1 MYVPPSSTNPWGPSP
16 RSAPAPERRSDS
28 AARPSPKTA
37 HRWLIG
43 AVVASTILLA
53 LALIETG
60 LHVQLT
66 AADTLPYYAAALVA
80 LALRL
85 TTRGTA
91 RPMVRRIAR
100 CAEYYALFTF
110 IVLMGAIASY
120 PVAAASHGF
129 VDAGLARFDTVLH
142 FDWLAWYRMVAAHP
156 SLQVIG
162 RIAYESIY
170 WPPVVLLGYYAW
182 TDRERDAWRFM
193 ARFWVAAVLTL
204 LVFRFMPAIGPLAYL
219 WHGPV
224 PYMPESALWQPELIP
239 PLRLHA
245 MHLIDLG
252 TLRGLVSAPSFHT
265 AAAVLYIV
273 AAWPIRR
280 LRLPLL
286 LLNGAMLIA
295 TPVEGTHYL
304 TDMLIGALVA
314 GSAIM
319 VHDWTAGWRRLAAQ
333 MTLATA

>member
-1 MYVPPSSTNPWGPSP
+1 MYVPPSSTNPWITPD
-16 RSAPAPERRSDS
+16 RSATRTGSPE
-28 AARPSPKTA
+28 RPSPQTA

-43 AVVASTILLA
+43 AVASSTILLA

-66 AADTLPYYAAALVA
+66 TADTLPYYAAAA
-80 LALRL
+80 IAIALRIA
-85 TTRGTA
+85 TRRTP
-91 RPMVRRIAR
+91 RPMLRRIAR

-110 IVLMGAIASY
+110 IVLLGAIASY
-120 PVAAASHGF
+120 PVAAATHGF
-129 VDAGLARFDTVLH
+129 VDAGLARFDTLLH
-142 FDWLAWYRMVAAHP
+142 FDWLAWYRAVAAHP
-156 SLQVIG
+156 SLQWTG
-162 RIAYESIY
+162 RVAYEAIY
-170 WPPVVLLGYYAW
+170 WPPVILLGYYGW

-193 ARFWVAAVLTL
+193 ARFWVAAILTL
-204 LVFRFMPAIGPLAYL
+204 IVFRFMPAIGPLAYL
-219 WHGPV
+219 WHGTV

-280 LRLPLL
+280 LRIPLL

-314 GSAIM
+314 GVAIGL
-319 VHDWTAGWRRLAAQ
+319 HDWVVAWRRTAWRVE
-333 MTLATA
+333 LATA

>member
-1 MYVPPSSTNPWGPSP
+1 MYVPPSSTSPWATPAPRSP
-16 RSAPAPERRSDS
+16 RFGQPVQPSRSTARR
-28 AARPSPKTA
+28 
-37 HRWLIG
+37 WVIG
-43 AVVASTILLA
+43 TTVAFTILLA
-53 LALIETG
+53 LALVESG
-60 LHVQLT
+60 LRVQLT
-66 AADTLPYYAAALVA
+66 TLDTLPYYAAAGIAVA
-80 LALRL
+80 LRFA
-85 TTRGTA
+85 TRRTA
-91 RPMVRRIAR
+91 RPVLRRIAR

-110 IVLMGAIASY
+110 IVLLGAIASY
-120 PVAAASHGF
+120 PVAAATHGF
-129 VDAGLARFDTVLH
+129 VDAGLARFDTLLH
-142 FDWLAWYRMVAAHP
+142 FDWLVWYRTVAEHP
-156 SLQVIG
+156 ALQRIG
-162 RIAYESIY
+162 RLAYESIY

-182 TDRERDAWRFM
+182 TDREGDAWRFM
-193 ARFWVAAVLTL
+193 SRFWVAAILTL
-204 LVFRFMPAIGPLAYL
+204 AVFRFMPAIGPLAYL

-280 LRLPLL
+280 LRVPVLA
-286 LLNGAMLIA
+286 LNGAMLLA

-314 GSAIM
+314 GSAIGL
-319 VHDWTAGWRRLAAQ
+319 HDWVVYRRPAAR
-333 MTLATA
+333 MMLATA

>member
-1 MYVPPSSTNPWGPSP
+1 MSPSSTNPWKPSD
-16 RSAPAPERRSDS
+16 RTAPSYGLHDRASPD
-28 AARPSPKTA
+28 AAR
-37 HRWLIG
+37 RWLIG

-53 LALIETG
+53 LLLIDTG
-60 LHVQLT
+60 LRVQLT
-66 AADTLPYYAAALVA
+66 AADTVPYYAAALIAVV
-80 LALRL
+80 LRAK
-85 TTRGTA
+85 TRKTD
-91 RPMVRRIAR
+91 RPIARRIAR
-100 CAEYYALFTF
+100 GAEYYAIFTF
-110 IVLMGAIASY
+110 IVLLGAIASY
-120 PVAAASHGF
+120 PVAATSHGF
-129 VDAGLARFDTVLH
+129 VDAGLARFDALLH
-142 FDWLAWYRMVAAHP
+142 FHWLDWYRVVAAHRW
-156 SLQVIG
+156 LQWTG
-162 RIAYESIY
+162 RLAYESIY

-193 ARFWVAAVLTL
+193 ARFWVAAILTL

-280 LRLPLL
+280 LRVPVI
-286 LLNGAMLIA
+286 LLNAAMLIA

-314 GSAIM
+314 GCGIGL
-319 VHDWTAGWRRLAAQ
+319 HDWMAGWRRPAARMVLAA
-333 MTLATA
+333 A

>member
-1 MYVPPSSTNPWGPSP
+1 MYVPPSSTNPWVSPDRPAPRLGSQGLPSP
-16 RSAPAPERRSDS
+16 QA
-28 AARPSPKTA
+28 A

-43 AVVASTILLA
+43 AVASSTILLA
-53 LALIETG
+53 IALLETG
-60 LHVQLT
+60 LRVQLT
-66 AADTLPYYAAALVA
+66 TADTLPYYAAAVIA
-80 LALRL
+80 IALRVA
-85 TTRGTA
+85 TRGTT
-91 RPMVRRIAR
+91 RSMVRRIAR
-100 CAEYYALFTF
+100 CAEYYTLFTF
-110 IVLMGAIASY
+110 VVLLGAIASY
-120 PVAAASHGF
+120 PVAAATHGF
-129 VDAGLARFDTVLH
+129 VDAGLARFDALLR

-156 SLQVIG
+156 VLQTIG
-162 RIAYESIY
+162 RVAYESIY
-170 WPPVVLLGYYAW
+170 WPPVILLGYYAW

-193 ARFWVAAVLTL
+193 TRFWVAAILTL
-204 LVFRFMPAIGPLAYL
+204 AVFRFMPAIGPLAYL

-280 LRLPLL
+280 LRWPLI
-286 LLNGAMLIA
+286 LLNGAMLVA

-314 GSAIM
+314 GCAI
-319 VHDWTAGWRRLAAQ
+319 VLHDWVAGWRRPGPRLV
-333 MTLATA
+333 LATV